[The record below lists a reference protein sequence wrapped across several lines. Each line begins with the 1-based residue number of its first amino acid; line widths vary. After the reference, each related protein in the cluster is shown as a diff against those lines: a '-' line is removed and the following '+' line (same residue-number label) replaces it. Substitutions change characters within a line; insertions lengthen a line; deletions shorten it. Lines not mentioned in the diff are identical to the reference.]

1 MCICVCVAK
10 GKGQGVI
17 HILSATC
24 KGRGKGVKVE
34 SATWCTL
41 WGVQSAHL
49 GGGEESPV
57 FNSSGTLS
65 EKLEY
70 LYFSHG
76 YSVLF
81 MNII

>member
-1 MCICVCVAK
+1 M
-10 GKGQGVI
+10 
-17 HILSATC
+17 
-24 KGRGKGVKVE
+24 KVE